1 MKKIVLWIVTILAIF
16 IILVFLWFKSNFN
29 KDEVEAA
36 KKDEFIQ
43 LLGGAKL
50 EFMGNF
56 NEEHYD
62 SGGYSGPNS
71 VTFTFKEC
79 SIAVYKINNKAAK
92 YLEKTKAKKEVATYF
107 SIFKNQFFQ
116 KISNNKDK
124 DIILKNL
131 TLYFEKYKVNE
142 ISKMRYSTKKTG
154 IKYFDKESLENG
166 KNMYQYDKYYK
177 KYTSSYFVPDL
188 EFEKKIKCLFDN
200 DNYYIRDDL
209 YQGEGFL
216 YYLATRFNRKYP
228 YYFSFYS
235 LNSYKKKV
243 EDNSGFYVVIPDLN
257 VVYVV
262 QPKYQ
267 RIFKLY

>member
-1 MKKIVLWIVTILAIF
+1 MTILAIF
-16 IILVFLWFKSNFN
+16 ILLIFPWFKSIFN

-62 SGGYSGPNS
+62 AGGNSGSNS
-71 VTFTFKEC
+71 VTYTFKEC

-92 YLEKTKAKKEVATYF
+92 YLEKTKAKKEVSTYF
-107 SIFKNQFFQ
+107 SILENQFFK
-116 KISNNKDK
+116 KISNNKNN

-142 ISKMRYSTKKTG
+142 ISKTLYSTKKTG
-154 IKYFDKESLENG
+154 IKYFDKDFL
-166 KNMYQYDKYYK
+166 KNEVTTDQYYKYYK
-177 KYTSSYFVPDL
+177 KYTSSYFIPDI

-200 DNYYIRDDL
+200 DNYYGGGDL
-209 YQGEGFL
+209 YQGKGFW
-216 YYLATRFNRKYP
+216 YYVATRFNRQYP
-228 YYFSFYS
+228 YYFNFYS
-235 LNSYKKKV
+235 LSGYKKNI
-243 EDNSGFYVVIPDLN
+243 EDNSGFYVVIPELN